1 MIAIRFTNGIAFGP
15 DNHLYANAPFTG
27 EIYRYDVLGE
37 AATKRVVFGNVLQ
50 PDSNPD
56 SKGPDGM
63 AFGTDGRLYCTV
75 YNQKSVTVLDRQG
88 EVADRLIL
96 DGPQPTNC
104 AFTLDGKKLRVTEV
118 GKGQVEE
125 IDMPC
130 EGLPLHLPKFA

>member
-1 MIAIRFTNGIAFGP
+1 MSFAR
-15 DNHLYANAPFTG
+15 
-27 EIYRYDVLGE
+27 DVLSSE
-37 AATKRVVFGNVLQ
+37 SILR
-50 PDSNPD
+50 PWR
-56 SKGPDGM
+56 
-63 AFGTDGRLYCTV
+63 RLGSSA
-75 YNQKSVTVLDRQG
+75 NVTVLNRQG

-104 AFTLDGKKLRVTEV
+104 AFALEGKKLRVTEV